1 MTNAMSHA
9 SQADSAGSTCPI
21 CGNLADA
28 CPSESRVFYV
38 RNLDCAHCAAEM
50 EERIA
55 ELPRMDRVDLTYTTR
70 QLRVT
75 CPHPDQMRL
84 KFQEVC
90 QTVDADVAVLDRED
104 DVSPAAH
111 EADRAVS
118 SASSA
123 KEGIRGWTP
132 DAQRD
137 LACIIAAAVLFTLGL
152 FLEHSGLVVLEFAA
166 SIAFLAA
173 YVVAGAEVLLHAAR
187 NIRKGKVFDENF
199 LMSVATFGAIAVQ
212 QFPEA
217 VGVMLFYRIGE
228 LFEARAVERSRGQ
241 IMDAVDM
248 RPETVSCLVAY
259 QVESKETAVDGT
271 VTDQEARARTVEVVP
286 ADMAAVG
293 DFLLVKPG
301 ERIPLDGV
309 VVEGSSR
316 LDVSPVTGEPVPV
329 SVAAGSTVVSGCVN
343 TSGLLVMRVERP
355 LSESM
360 VTRILDS
367 VENAS
372 ANKPQIQRF
381 ITRFAR
387 IYTPVVIAIAA
398 ATAIVPSLI
407 TGDWARWVYTA
418 CTFLVISCPC
428 AIVLSVPLS
437 FFTGIGAASKLGILF
452 KGGDSIEALKHV
464 RAVVMDKTGTI
475 TKGVFAVQSIEPAAG
490 FTESD
495 VLRIA
500 AAAELVST
508 HPIAASIVTAA
519 RDRNLSLD
527 EPAEVW
533 EDAGKGITARFRLPD
548 GAEGRVLCG
557 NRALLQDV
565 GIAVP
570 AASEGSISGTSVLVA
585 FNGEYAG
592 RICIADEVKSD
603 SAAAIAAIAAQGIRS
618 VMLTGDAEET
628 ARAVADQV
636 GVNEVRARLLPDG
649 KVDELLAARRRYGAV
664 MFVGDGI
671 NDAPVLAGADV
682 GCAMGSGSDAAIE
695 AADVVF
701 MTSSLTA
708 VPQSLSIAK
717 TVAAIATQNIVFALV
732 VKAAVMVLGFAGLAS
747 MWAAVF
753 ADVGVTMICILN
765 SIRILRKQY

>member
-1 MTNAMSHA
+1 MTDAMVHA
-9 SQADSAGSTCPI
+9 SRSNPVDDTCPI
-21 CGNLADA
+21 CGRPADT
-28 CPSESRVFYV
+28 CPAESRVFYV

-55 ELPRMDRVDLTYTTR
+55 ALPRMNRVDLTYTTR

-75 CPHPDQMRL
+75 CPHPEEMRL

-90 QTVDADVAVLDRED
+90 QAVDDDVAVLDLED
-104 DVSPAAH
+104 DALLAAQT
-111 EADRAVS
+111 V
-118 SASSA
+118 SA
-123 KEGIRGWTP
+123 KSGIKGWEP
-132 DAQRD
+132 DAKRD
-137 LACIIAAAVLFTLGL
+137 LTCIIIAAVVFVIGL
-152 FLEHSGLVVLEFAA
+152 FLEYAGLAMPGFAA
-166 SIAFLAA
+166 PFAFLVA
-173 YVVAGAEVLLHAAR
+173 YAVVGGEVLLHAAR
-187 NIRKGKVFDENF
+187 NIRKGQVFDENF

-217 VGVMLFYRIGE
+217 VGVMLFYRVGE
-228 LFEARAVERSRGQ
+228 LFENRAVERSRSQ
-241 IMDAVDM
+241 IIDAVDM
-248 RPETVSCLVAY
+248 RPETVGRLVDY
-259 QVESKETAVDGT
+259 QVESVATAPDGT
-271 VTDQEARARTVEVVP
+271 VTDQDARARAVEVVP
-286 ADMAAVG
+286 AETAQVG
-293 DFLLVKPG
+293 DYLLVRPG
-301 ERIPLDGV
+301 ERIPLDGM
-309 VVEGSSR
+309 VVEGASR

-329 SVAAGSTVVSGCVN
+329 SVEAGSAVVSGCVN
-343 TSGLLVMRVERP
+343 TSGMLVMRVDRP

-387 IYTPVVIAIAA
+387 IYTPAVIAVAV
-398 ATAIVPSLI
+398 ATAVIPSLV

-452 KGGDSIEALKHV
+452 KGGDSIEALHNV

-475 TKGVFAVQSIEPAAG
+475 TKGVFAVQSIDPASG
-490 FTESD
+490 FTGSD

-500 AAAELVST
+500 AGAELVST
-508 HPIAASIVTAA
+508 HPIAASIVAAA
-519 RDRNLSLD
+519 RGLGLGLD
-527 EPAEVW
+527 EPTDVRET
-533 EDAGKGITARFRLPD
+533 AGKGIDARFRIPD
-548 GAEGRVLCG
+548 GAERRVLCG
-557 NRALLQDV
+557 NRALLQGAAIDV
-565 GIAVP
+565 PV
-570 AASEGSISGTSVLVA
+570 AAAGGFPGTCVLVA
-585 FNGEYAG
+585 IEGEYAG
-592 RICIADEVKSD
+592 RIAISDEVKPD
-603 SAAAIAAIAAQGIRS
+603 SAAAIAAIGAQGIQS
-618 VMLTGDAEET
+618 VMLTGDGEEA
-628 ARAVADQV
+628 ARSIAAQV
-636 GVNEVRARLLPDG
+636 GVDEVRARLLPEG
-649 KVDELLAARRRYGAV
+649 KVDELLAVRERYGAV

-701 MTSSLTA
+701 MTSSLVA
-708 VPQSLSIAK
+708 VPQSLRIAK
-717 TVAAIATQNIVFALV
+717 AVAAIATQNIVFALV

-765 SIRILRKQY
+765 SIRLLHRKY

>member
-1 MTNAMSHA
+1 MTNAISHA
-9 SQADSAGSTCPI
+9 PHADSAENACPI
-21 CGNLADA
+21 CGNPADT

-55 ELPRMDRVDLTYTTR
+55 ELPRIDRVDLTYTTR

-104 DVSPAAH
+104 DVVPAAG
-111 EADRAVS
+111 ETGKA
-118 SASSA
+118 ASSA
-123 KEGIRGWTP
+123 APAQGILAGWAP
-132 DAQRD
+132 DARRD
-137 LACIIAAAVLFTLGL
+137 LATVVAAAVLFVIGL
-152 FLEHSGLVVLEFAA
+152 FLEHGRAIVPTFAA
-166 SIAFLAA
+166 PIAFLAA

-228 LFEARAVERSRGQ
+228 LFEARAVERSRSQ

-248 RPETVSCLVAY
+248 RPETVSRLVGY
-259 QVESKETAVDGT
+259 QVESVETAADGT

-286 ADMAAVG
+286 AETAAIG

-329 SVAAGSTVVSGCVN
+329 SVAAGSAVVSGCVN

-387 IYTPVVIAIAA
+387 VYTPVVIAIAV
-398 ATAIVPSLI
+398 ATAIVPSLV
-407 TGDWARWVYTA
+407 TGDWSRWVYTA

-475 TKGVFAVQSIEPAAG
+475 TKGVFAVQTIEPAAG
-490 FTESD
+490 FSESD
-495 VLRIA
+495 VLRGA

-508 HPIAASIVTAA
+508 HPIAASIVKAA
-519 RDRNLSLD
+519 REQGLSLD
-527 EPAEVW
+527 EPADVR
-533 EDAGKGITARFRLPD
+533 EDAGKGITARFRSPD
-548 GAEGRVLCG
+548 GSEDLVLCG
-557 NRALLQDV
+557 NRALLQDA
-565 GIAVP
+565 GIDAPAVF
-570 AASEGSISGTSVLVA
+570 AADISGTSVLVA
-585 FNGEYAG
+585 VNGEYAG
-592 RICIADEVKSD
+592 RIGIADEVKPD
-603 SAAAIAAIAAQGIRS
+603 SAAAVAAIGAQGIRS
-618 VMLTGDAEET
+618 VMLTGDAEEA
-628 ARAVADQV
+628 ARAVAAQV
-636 GVNEVRARLLPDG
+636 GVDEVRARLLPDD
-649 KVDELLAARRRYGAV
+649 KVDELLAARKRYGSV

-701 MTSSLTA
+701 MTSSLAA
-708 VPQSLSIAK
+708 VPQSLSIADA
-717 TVAAIATQNIVFALV
+717 VAGIATQNIVFALV

-765 SIRILRKQY
+765 SIRILHKKY